1 MKRVVLPPEV
11 PPLRTSS
18 FELTLIGFDSGNWT
32 STVVWPVPMI
42 DFLHAFS
49 AALVSVAWIWPDLQ
63 TGTPLV
69 LMVPF
74 LSVSTTT
81 SFSAGGCV
89 PSLVAIL
96 PDALSVI
103 GASFFFGRVVGLNP
117 PLKVNR
123 MFPASAVTGFS
134 PAAVAMPARLTAI
147 RAPKAIVNIEYLR
160 ISLVSLLYR
169 PARPRAA
176 AVESL
181 AFNISPAGQTT
192 TRAFFVNP
200 SVARKVRRGSL

>member
-1 MKRVVLPPEV
+1 
-11 PPLRTSS
+11 
-18 FELTLIGFDSGNWT
+18 
-32 STVVWPVPMI
+32 MI

-63 TGTPLV
+63 TGMPLV
-69 LMVPF
+69 LMAPF
-74 LSVSTTT
+74 LSVSRMT

-89 PSLVAIL
+89 PSLVWIR

-103 GASFFFGRVVGLNP
+103 GANFFFGRVVGLNP
-117 PLKVNR
+117 PLKVNL

-134 PAAVAMPARLTAI
+134 PALAMPARLTAI
-147 RAPKAIVNIEYLR
+147 RAPKAIVNIKYLR